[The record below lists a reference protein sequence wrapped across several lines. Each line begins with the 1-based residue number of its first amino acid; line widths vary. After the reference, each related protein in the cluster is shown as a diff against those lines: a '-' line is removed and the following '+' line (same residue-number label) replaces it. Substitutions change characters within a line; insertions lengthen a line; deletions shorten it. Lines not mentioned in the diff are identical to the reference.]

1 MSAAPPLYKA
11 HADAQGGRRVIVAAR
26 QFAGR
31 PYVELRAKISRRG
44 RAEVEEFAELTPKQA
59 RELHRVLGLAI
70 ASLEATDQDRCDAI
84 SCSAPGAGE
93 TLPHDE
99 QKLSAAADRVGE
111 RREVADDRGVGA

>member
-26 QFAGR
+26 EFAGR

-44 RAEVEEFAELTPKQA
+44 RADVEEFAELTPKQA

-70 ASLEATDQDRCDAI
+70 ASLGASDQDRCNLTSGA
-84 SCSAPGAGE
+84 APGAAE
-93 TLPHDE
+93 ENRH
-99 QKLSAAADRVGE
+99 VGQRAE
-111 RREVADDRGVGA
+111 A